1 MGKVSEIRNIRCQR
15 EHVIKWTCKISLAGQ
30 VRHDQAEM
38 GGRGRRRHQQQG
50 GASVP
55 ITPARHGP
63 VLGIHRCKGKNSV
76 PQELWPR
83 GADDEPRTKKGR
95 REVKSHKKCK
105 FVRVRA
111 SAMEGIVLMS

>member
-63 VLGIHRCKGKNSV
+63 VLGIHRCKGKTLFPKNCG
-76 PQELWPR
+76 PEGQMMNQEQR
-83 GADDEPRTKKGR
+83 KEGGR
-95 REVKSHKKCK
+95 
-105 FVRVRA
+105 
-111 SAMEGIVLMS
+111 